1 LGILAISARFRL
13 THRGQLLQKAARR
26 FYRGEQMT
34 RNAGFFASI
43 SRWPSLL
50 SGGFA
55 ALMIFSL
62 PFALQAYLPPQLRF
76 NLAPPTVIISSPP
89 ASPASPAPVNPPA
102 VPATPRPTSQGTT
115 LTAQDIRTLIDV
127 WRSVIGQMNAITNVT
142 NAGDALIPVWPENVK
157 ADPGQLSQQL
167 IGLRDTINQR
177 RVSLQ
182 TLDTNYR
189 RFPNVEST
197 LNEVIKDDTI
207 GRLYRALDSFATEVR
222 GVTKPPPENF
232 EETLRPYAGELKG
245 ALNSM
250 ALSASQ
256 TRTFANRQIDEL
268 SNIKIK

>member
-1 LGILAISARFRL
+1 
-13 THRGQLLQKAARR
+13 
-26 FYRGEQMT
+26 
-34 RNAGFFASI
+34 
-43 SRWPSLL
+43 
-50 SGGFA
+50 
-55 ALMIFSL
+55 
-62 PFALQAYLPPQLRF
+62 
-76 NLAPPTVIISSPP
+76 VIWDYSTNI
-89 ASPASPAPVNPPA
+89 
-102 VPATPRPTSQGTT
+102 
-115 LTAQDIRTLIDV
+115 TAQDIRTLIDV